1 MPIRLED
8 LRRFAVTNSLFA
20 PTTLRR
26 ALHKFGF
33 VQADPIRAPAR
44 AQDLT
49 LRHRVKGY
57 RAGDLERRYSE
68 LDIAEDFFINYGF
81 VTHDLQALMHPRS
94 NSRVPA
100 EGCLPWPG
108 GCRKR
113 ALQILE
119 FVRERGAVHPREVD
133 AHFAHGRVTNYWG
146 GSSNAT
152 THLLDAMHYQGL
164 LRIVRREAGIRIYA
178 EHEHASA
185 PFGKPERQRRIDELV
200 DIAVRIYAPLPA
212 KSLSFVIRRLRY
224 AVPQWEREITNALK
238 RAKERL
244 AHEQVDGV
252 DWYWPSDENPARSK
266 VLEGVRLL
274 APFDPVV
281 WDRWRF
287 ELLWGW
293 VYRFEAY
300 TPVAKRQRGYYAMP
314 LLWRDRVIGWGNL
327 TVKNGELHAD
337 FGFVDSRPVEDSFER
352 ELEAELERVRAF
364 LGLTSANPSPG
375 RETAGSS
382 PRLRPGSE

>member
-1 MPIRLED
+1 MALLED
-8 LRRFAVTNSLFA
+8 LRRFEVTNSLFA

-33 VQADPIRAPAR
+33 VQADPIRSPAR
-44 AQDLT
+44 AQDLI

-57 RAGDLERRYSE
+57 RAGDLERRYAE
-68 LDIAEDFFINYGF
+68 LDIDEDFFINYGF
-81 VTHDLQALMHPRS
+81 VTRELQALMHPRS

-100 EGCLPWPG
+100 EGCLPWPAG
-108 GCRKR
+108 RKKR

-178 EHEHASA
+178 AHEHLGG
-185 PFGKPERQRRIDELV
+185 PFDKAERQRRIDALV
-200 DIAVRIYAPLPA
+200 DTAVRIYAPLPA

-224 AVPQWEREITNALK
+224 AVPQWPREITSALQ
-238 RAKERL
+238 RARERL

-252 DWYWPSDENPARSK
+252 EWYWPADENPVRSK
-266 VLEGVRLL
+266 AQECVRLL

-300 TPVAKRQRGYYAMP
+300 TPVAKRQRGYYALP

-327 TVKNGELHAD
+327 AVKNGELKAEL
-337 FGFVDSRPVEDSFER
+337 GFVDSRPSDRSFER
-352 ELEAELERVRAF
+352 ELEAELERLRIF
-364 LGLTSANPSPG
+364 LGLNEVASPG
-375 RETAGSS
+375 RQTAGSS
-382 PRLRPGSE
+382 PPLRPV

>member
-44 AQDLT
+44 AQDLI

-57 RAGDLERRYSE
+57 RSGDLERRYAE

-81 VTHDLQALMHPRS
+81 VTRKLQALMHPRS

-108 GCRKR
+108 GRKKR

-119 FVRERGAVHPREVD
+119 FVRERGAVHPRDVD

-178 EHEHASA
+178 AHEYA
-185 PFGKPERQRRIDELV
+185 PGPFDKPERQRRIDALV

-224 AVPQWEREITNALK
+224 AVPQWEGEITSALK

-244 AHEQVDGV
+244 AHEHVDGV
-252 DWYWPSDENPARSK
+252 DWYWLADENPARS
-266 VLEGVRLL
+266 EAPESVRLL

-293 VYRFEAY
+293 AYRFEAY
-300 TPVAKRQRGYYAMP
+300 TPLAKRQRGYYALP

-327 TVKNGELHAD
+327 AVKHGLLQAQ
-337 FGFVDSRPVEDSFER
+337 FGFVNSRPVDDS
-352 ELEAELERVRAF
+352 LESGLEEELERLRVF
-364 LGLTSANPSPG
+364 LGLKSLICV
-375 RETAGSS
+375 SS
-382 PRLRPGSE
+382 VL

>member
-1 MPIRLED
+1 MPICLED

-26 ALHKFGF
+26 ALHKFAF

-44 AQDLT
+44 AQDLI
-49 LRHRVKGY
+49 LRHRVKDY
-57 RAGDLERRYSE
+57 RAGDLERRYAQ

-81 VTHDLQALMHPRS
+81 VTRELQALMHPRS

-100 EGCLPWPG
+100 EGCLPWPSG
-108 GCRKR
+108 RKKR

-119 FVRERGAVHPREVD
+119 FVRERGSVHPREVD

-178 EHEHASA
+178 AHEHARG
-185 PFGKPERQRRIDELV
+185 PFDKAERQRRIDALV
-200 DIAVRIYAPLPA
+200 DTAARIYAPLPA

-224 AVPQWEREITNALK
+224 AVPQWQREIPGALK
-238 RAKERL
+238 RARERL

-252 DWYWPSDENPARSK
+252 EWYWLSEENPARSEA
-266 VLEGVRLL
+266 LETVRLL

-287 ELLWGW
+287 ELLWEW

-314 LLWRDRVIGWGNL
+314 LLWRDRVVGWGNL
-327 TVKNGELHAD
+327 AVKNGELHAD
-337 FGFVDSRPVEDSFER
+337 FGFVESRPVDESFDR
-352 ELEAELERVRAF
+352 DLEEELERVRVF
-364 LGLTSANPSPG
+364 LGLTGVLSHG
-375 RETAGSS
+375 RRTAGSS
-382 PRLRPGSE
+382 PVFQTGSE